1 MTGDPRIMQFGIKY
15 GLLVGGSDV
24 RKLLVIS
31 ITLAALTVMLQAQGR
46 GGRGGGQGDAPG
58 RGDGRE
64 AGNRAGVLT
73 DNGGIR
79 YINPGSPTV
88 ADADIN
94 SRPIPRMA
102 DGHVDLTGPW
112 VGGGSNGDIER
123 DGGLKPGEL
132 PLQPWAK
139 ELRDKR
145 LSKDE
150 PYTACLPMSVPRVNP
165 YPWKFSYEYE
175 STGLTHIYVL
185 HETGDA
191 GAHRVVYMD
200 GRPHSKNWVNNWW
213 GHSIGRWEGDTLVID
228 TVGYN
233 DKFWFDS
240 RGTPH
245 TEQLHTIERWT
256 RTSWGRIENDFTLE
270 DPGALT
276 RPVKLHFVGRLLR
289 PDRET
294 GKGDLMEFIC
304 LEDNEYGRAAN
315 IEVGTGTDGKK

>member
-1 MTGDPRIMQFGIKY
+1 
-15 GLLVGGSDV
+15 V

-88 ADADIN
+88 PDAEIN

-139 ELRDKR
+139 DLRDKR

-276 RPVKLHFVGRLLR
+276 KPVKLHFVGRLLR